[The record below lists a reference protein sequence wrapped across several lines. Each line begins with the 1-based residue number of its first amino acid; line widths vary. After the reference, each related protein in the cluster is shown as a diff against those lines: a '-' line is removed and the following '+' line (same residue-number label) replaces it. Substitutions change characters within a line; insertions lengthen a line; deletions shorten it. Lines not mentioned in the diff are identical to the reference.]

1 MNENK
6 LLDAIGEA
14 RSDFVEAAR
23 PAKKRKKAWT
33 KIVAAAACICLCVCL
48 AVPALAAADVQAA
61 YEVLYAVSP
70 SAAQRLKPVNLACED
85 EGIRMEVVSALVE
98 GDTAEMLVSI
108 RDLTGSRIDRTADL
122 FDSYTINTPFGM
134 NGTCRKTDYDEQTGE
149 VFFLIELTSM
159 NGEKIAGKKVT
170 FSVREI
176 LYSKSRYDCPIELRE
191 EQTALL
197 RLVSEKED
205 IVRGGWGF
213 DEWDGTDAELVV
225 PGGTE
230 QQLCPGAS
238 LTGWAV
244 KDDLLHVQVR
254 YKNVHTTDNHG
265 EIYLLGGDGTKVDPL
280 YGVYTR
286 DGEDSLADAVF
297 DASEAEG
304 RTLWGSFTIGG
315 GLVRGKWQVTVPLE

>member
-23 PAKKRKKAWT
+23 PAKKKKKAWT
-33 KIVAAAACICLCVCL
+33 KIVAAAACLCLCVCL

-149 VFFLIELTSM
+149 VFFLVKLTSM
-159 NGEKIAGKKVT
+159 NGEKIAGTKVT

-176 LYSKSRYDCPIELRE
+176 LYSKSRYDRPIELTS
-191 EQTALL
+191 EQSEL
-197 RLVSEKED
+197 RPVSETED
-205 IVRGGWGF
+205 VVRGGWGL
-213 DEWDGTDAELVV
+213 DEWDVADAELVV

-238 LTGWAV
+238 LTGWRME
-244 KDDLLHVQVR
+244 DGFIHVQIR
-254 YKNVHTTDNHG
+254 YKNVLTTDNHG
-265 EIYLLGGDGTKVDPL
+265 DLYMLDENGTRVDPL

-286 DGEDSLADAVF
+286 NGDDSLCDAVF

-304 RTLWGSFTIGG
+304 SALWGSFTIGG
-315 GLVRGKWQVTVPLE
+315 GLVKGRWQVTIPLE

>member
-1 MNENK
+1 MNGNE
-6 LLDAIGEA
+6 LLEKMDLIDPAYIN
-14 RSDFVEAAR
+14 AAD
-23 PAKKRKKAWT
+23 PAPKKTNASWIKWG
-33 KIVAAAACICLCVCL
+33 AAAACICLCVCL
-48 AVPALAAADVQAA
+48 AVPALAAADMEAL
-61 YEVLYAVSP
+61 YEALYAVAP

-134 NGTCRKTDYDEQTGE
+134 NGTCRKTDYDEKTGE

-176 LYSKSRYDCPIELRE
+176 LYSKSRYDCPIELPP
-191 EQTALL
+191 EQSEL
-197 RLVSEKED
+197 RHVSESD
-205 IVRGGWGF
+205 DVDRGGWGF

-244 KDDLLHVQVR
+244 KDGLLHVQVR

-265 EIYLLGGDGTKVDPL
+265 EIYLLGGDGTKVDPF

-286 DGEDSLADAVF
+286 DGEDSLCDSVF
-297 DASEAEG
+297 DASAMNDHA
-304 RTLWGSFTIGG
+304 LWGSFTIGG
-315 GLVRGKWQVTVPLE
+315 GLVRGRWQVTIPLE

>member
-1 MNENK
+1 MNENM

-14 RSDFVEAAR
+14 RPDFVEAAR
-23 PAKKRKKAWT
+23 PAKKKKKAWT

-48 AVPALAAADVQAA
+48 AVPALAAANVQAV

-98 GDTAEMLVSI
+98 GDQAEFLVSI

-134 NGTCRKTDYDEQTGE
+134 NGTCRKTDYDEQTGA

-159 NGEKIAGKKVT
+159 DGKKIDGKKVT

-176 LYSKSRYDCPIELRE
+176 LYSKSRYDCLIELPPE
-191 EQTALL
+191 ESELCP
-197 RLVSEKED
+197 VSERED
-205 IVRGGWGF
+205 VVGGVWGF
-213 DEWDGTDAELVV
+213 DDWDLTGVERIV

-230 QQLCPGAS
+230 TELVPGAS
-238 LTGWAV
+238 LTGWRME
-244 KDDLLHVQVR
+244 DGLFHVQIR
-254 YKNVHTTDNHG
+254 YKNVHTTDNNG
-265 EIYLLGGDGTKVDPL
+265 ELYLLGGDGTKVNPL

-286 DGEDSLADAVF
+286 DGDDSLCDAVF
-297 DASEAEG
+297 DATAMDG
-304 RTLWGSFTIGG
+304 RALWGSFTIGG
-315 GLVRGKWQVTVPLE
+315 GLVHGRWQVTIPLE